1 MAKQSRLWYY
11 DDLVSV
17 YKKTSNK
24 RLGERLLHIL
34 DWAAKRGALVI
45 GDKQGERAYPQF
57 RLMGRFGYEIF
68 SFWSPE
74 PNHTKAG
81 TVHFFRSLKRHGN
94 NIEYRK
100 ALLGK
105 INQLLDY
112 QFDLDNID
120 GSRSSGKTLD
130 KLTGDEFSMFMDVL
144 DEYCFEKQ
152 TIS

>member
-1 MAKQSRLWYY
+1 MAKQGRLWHY
-11 DDLVSV
+11 DDLVRV
-17 YKKTSNK
+17 YKGASNQ
-24 RLGERLLHIL
+24 RLGERLLYIL

-45 GDKQGERAYPQF
+45 GDKQGKRAYPQF
-57 RLMGRFGYEIF
+57 RLMGKYGYEIF

-81 TVHFFRSLKRHGN
+81 TVHFFRPLKRHGN
-94 NIEYRK
+94 SIEYRK

-112 QFDLDNID
+112 KYDLDNID

-130 KLTGDEFSMFMDVL
+130 KLTAEEFSTFMDVL
-144 DEYCFEKQ
+144 DEYCCSK
-152 TIS
+152 